1 MRGVN
6 FLNTINKDYPFKFDQ
21 NYFLVGNQY
30 LVCAEKEVMYLIFI
44 RDDLLVF
51 QRKDGTSFTKTIE
64 DYILDI
70 LTSENKK
77 IDYYLNKWF
86 HDIDEYIEGAINYD
100 RFIYRLFD
108 VDNSIQ
114 ISKTN
119 EELVFNKEAFKQPNL
134 VFKTD
139 SVTNKFKTISISD
152 SKHALVH
159 NISGTDVTV
168 LSWSPKDFNNRVSS
182 CVRLLDMGGR
192 GVDTKHID
200 KSEFIMTNNE
210 VFDVETY
217 KRKPLLLYSKYGE
230 MFYKSK
236 NDTMTED
243 YVCGFWLDP
252 KKAPGIMN
260 INEFDHAEGL
270 VEPDISWISYVSF
283 HNIMKFKNI
292 PDSAKAGISLGGSKD
307 EQTENEKRD

>member
-6 FLNTINKDYPFKFDQ
+6 FLNTTNKNSPFKFDQ
-21 NYFLVGNQY
+21 DYFLIGNPY
-30 LVCAEKEVMYLIFI
+30 LVCAEKEVMYLVFV
-44 RDDLLVF
+44 REDLLVF

-64 DYILDI
+64 EYILDI
-70 LTSENKK
+70 LTLENKK

-86 HDIDEYIEGAINYD
+86 HDTDEYIEEAINYD

-108 VDNSIQ
+108 VDDSIH

-119 EELVFNKEAFKQPNL
+119 EELVFNKEAFKQSDLIFQTKLGNHKL
-134 VFKTD
+134 
-139 SVTNKFKTISISD
+139 KTISITD
-152 SKHALVH
+152 STHALVH
-159 NISGTDVTV
+159 NIGGIDATV
-168 LSWSPKDFNNRVSS
+168 LSWSPEDFDKQTLS
-182 CVRLLDMGGR
+182 CIKLLDMGVR
-192 GVDTKHID
+192 GVDTRNID

-217 KRKPLLLYSKYGE
+217 KRKPLLLYSKYCE

-236 NDTMTED
+236 NDTMTEE
-243 YVCGFWLDP
+243 YICGFWLTP

-270 VEPDISWISYVSF
+270 VEPDASWISYVSF
-283 HNIMKFKNI
+283 NNIMKFKNI
-292 PDSAKAGISLGGSKD
+292 PDNVKAGIPLGGSKD

>member
-6 FLNTINKDYPFKFDQ
+6 FLNTTDKENPFKFDQ
-21 NYFLVGNQY
+21 DYFLVGNPY
-30 LVCAEKEVMYLIFI
+30 LVCVEKEVMYLVFV
-44 RDDLLVF
+44 REDLLVF

-64 DYILDI
+64 EYILDI
-70 LTSENKK
+70 LTLENKK

-108 VDNSIQ
+108 VDNSIR

-134 VFKTD
+134 IFQTEFK
-139 SVTNKFKTISISD
+139 NHKLKTIDISD

-159 NISGTDVTV
+159 NIGGIDVSV
-168 LSWSPKDFNNRVSS
+168 LSWSPEDFDKFVLS
-182 CVRLLDMGGR
+182 CIKLLDMGVR

-200 KSEFIMTNNE
+200 KSEFIMTNND

-217 KRKPLLLYSKYGE
+217 KRKPLLLYSRYGE
-230 MFYKSK
+230 TFYKSK

-243 YVCGFWLDP
+243 YVCGLWLAP

-270 VEPDISWISYVSF
+270 VEPDMSWISYVSF
-283 HNIMKFKNI
+283 HNIMKFKSI
-292 PDSAKAGISLGGSKD
+292 PDSAKAGIPLGGSKD
-307 EQTENEKRD
+307 EQTS